1 MLFRL
6 LRSYTKPYQGRVV
19 LISVLVLI
27 QAIISLYLP
36 RLNADIVNQG
46 VSTGDIAY
54 IWQVGG
60 WMLVLTIVSMALAVW
75 SAWHNAFVSMAFA
88 RALRRDV
95 FAKVLGFTAQEV
107 DRFGTPYEPRLG
119 GAATMYPEYIAKIK
133 TMPKPTKTQPGTS
146 EGGN

>member
-36 RLNADIVNQG
+36 RLNADIVNLG

-54 IWQVGG
+54 I
-60 WMLVLTIVSMALAVW
+60 
-75 SAWHNAFVSMAFA
+75 
-88 RALRRDV
+88 
-95 FAKVLGFTAQEV
+95 
-107 DRFGTPYEPRLG
+107 
-119 GAATMYPEYIAKIK
+119 
-133 TMPKPTKTQPGTS
+133 
-146 EGGN
+146 